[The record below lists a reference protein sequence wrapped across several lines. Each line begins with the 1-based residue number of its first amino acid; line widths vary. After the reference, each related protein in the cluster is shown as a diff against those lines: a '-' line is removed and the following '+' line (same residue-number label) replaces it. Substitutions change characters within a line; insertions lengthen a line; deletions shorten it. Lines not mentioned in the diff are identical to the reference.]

1 MTTDTVDLIAGVTP
15 ALEALRR
22 RRPATRE
29 QLQAS
34 FDALFRPVSAE
45 HVSHAERKLV
55 AAFATALTAAGDSAA
70 SGASA
75 AGDSAASGDSAAG
88 DPASGDPTAAFYAD
102 RAREADPVRTAAVL
116 AEAEAAA
123 TPGPFGAY
131 RELGLHDES
140 TDGPRYTPG
149 DAATAVL
156 GERLAAALAH
166 THLLVLRPREAS
178 GADLGRLL
186 DAGWSPDGIVTL
198 SQLVSFLSFQ
208 QRVISGLRVL
218 EAAGL
223 AAEPAGARDAEGV
236 AA

>member
-15 ALEALRR
+15 ALDALRR
-22 RRPATRE
+22 RRPVTRE

-34 FDALFRPVSAE
+34 FDALFRPVSVQ
-45 HVSHAERKLV
+45 HVSQAERELV
-55 AAFATALTAAGDSAA
+55 AAFATALTAPGDSAA
-70 SGASA
+70 
-75 AGDSAASGDSAAG
+75 AG
-88 DPASGDPTAAFYAD
+88 DPTVAGDPTAAFYAD
-102 RAREADPVRTAAVL
+102 RARKADPVRAAAVL
-116 AEAEAAA
+116 AEAEAVA

-149 DAATAVL
+149 DGATAAL

-166 THLLVLRPREAS
+166 AHLLVLRPREAS

-198 SQLVSFLSFQ
+198 SQLVSFLAFQ
-208 QRVISGLRVL
+208 QRVVSGLRVL
-218 EAAGL
+218 DAAGL
-223 AAEPAGARDAEGV
+223 ADDTAPTGASGAEEV